1 MDESELE
8 ACKEALGEIISTC
21 ESYKGLASKY
31 ATEDEQEAAPP
42 PAVEVEI
49 EAAPVGGLEQEEFG
63 EDEDEPISLVERPA
77 DRGVGEVRRKRGPG
91 RPRKG
96 GY

>member
-31 ATEDEQEAAPP
+31 EAEEQEAAPP

-49 EAAPVGGLEQEEFG
+49 EAAPVEGLEQEEFS
-63 EDEDEPISLVERPA
+63 EDEGEPISLVERPA